1 MFTSTQEQVQ
11 ITAQKLGYTLTQNR
25 VEDIAFKV
33 DSSPLVTR
41 FSKELTLPKIITDV
55 RIFCYCALVAF
66 GIITAV
72 PLMVNR
78 IDPSFNQ
85 VTIEDSLRTGVDVFN
100 KTFGILF
107 ALELIWV
114 MINLYRENQATQK
127 MILYFLQRKVDV
139 RK

>member
-11 ITAQKLGYTLTQNR
+11 NTAHKLGYTLSPNR

-41 FSKELTLPKIITDV
+41 FSKELTLTKIITDV
-55 RIFCYCALVAF
+55 RIFCYCSLVVF
-66 GIITAV
+66 GVVSTV
-72 PLMVNR
+72 PLIVNS
-78 IDPSFNQ
+78 INPNFNQ
-85 VTIEDSLRTGVDVFN
+85 VTLEDSLASGVDVFN
-100 KTFGILF
+100 RMFGILF